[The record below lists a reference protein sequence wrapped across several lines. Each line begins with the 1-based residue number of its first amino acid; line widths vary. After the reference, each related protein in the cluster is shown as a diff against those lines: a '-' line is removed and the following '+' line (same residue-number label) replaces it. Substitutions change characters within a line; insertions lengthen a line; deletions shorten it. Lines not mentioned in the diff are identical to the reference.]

1 MNTSSYIINRSPHTA
16 LDSKTPGKVWTGKMR
31 CMKENEVQGEIQG
44 EHRKT
49 KRTKEKCGSFLNSSL
64 CVSFTYKYCI
74 LSHYLHNTHSNLS
87 EGRER

>member
-31 CMKENEVQGEIQG
+31 CMKENEVEIQR

-49 KRTKEKCGSFLNSSL
+49 KGQKKNVEVF
-64 CVSFTYKYCI
+64 
-74 LSHYLHNTHSNLS
+74 
-87 EGRER
+87 